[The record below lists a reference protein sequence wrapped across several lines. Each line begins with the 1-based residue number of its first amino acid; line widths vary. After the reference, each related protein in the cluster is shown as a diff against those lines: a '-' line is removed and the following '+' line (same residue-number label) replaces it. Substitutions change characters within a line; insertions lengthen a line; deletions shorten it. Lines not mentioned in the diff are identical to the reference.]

1 MRQSHNLNTCIF
13 PTLHN
18 KKIPFSHRKEDY
30 HNFFGVCSA
39 GGARSLD
46 LRIMNPTL

>member
-1 MRQSHNLNTCIF
+1 MHQRSNAYAWIF

-18 KKIPFSHRKEDY
+18 KKSSFLAEKRIPFV
-30 HNFFGVCSA
+30 FFGVCSA